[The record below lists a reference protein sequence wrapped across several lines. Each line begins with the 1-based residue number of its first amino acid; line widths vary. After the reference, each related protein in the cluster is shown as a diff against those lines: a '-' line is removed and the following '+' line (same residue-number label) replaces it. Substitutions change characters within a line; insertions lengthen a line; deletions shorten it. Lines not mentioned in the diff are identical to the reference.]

1 MDLKRWISEQQQR
14 VKIDK
19 NTQFLASFTRLFP
32 STDNSIAIKIS
43 NTLQNYCK
51 KVVNQVATLS
61 VKHRFMPNYAEA
73 LVVEHGKPIYH
84 LACRLIERMLERE
97 SLQGVSAEACK
108 KIVQNHVFLKSMVV
122 YASSIQLYSQS
133 VIVDLPF

>member
-1 MDLKRWISEQQQR
+1 M
-14 VKIDK
+14 
-19 NTQFLASFTRLFP
+19 AS
-32 STDNSIAIKIS
+32 
-43 NTLQNYCK
+43 
-51 KVVNQVATLS
+51 LS
-61 VKHRFMPNYAEA
+61 VKHRFMPNYAET

-97 SLQGVSAEACK
+97 SLQGVPAEACK

-133 VIVDLPF
+133 VIIDLPF